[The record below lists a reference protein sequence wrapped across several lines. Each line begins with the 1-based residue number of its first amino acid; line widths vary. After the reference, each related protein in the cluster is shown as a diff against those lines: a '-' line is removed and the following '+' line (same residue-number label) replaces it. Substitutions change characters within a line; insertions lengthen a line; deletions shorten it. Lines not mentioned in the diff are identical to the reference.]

1 MMYAMIGNAIRSA
14 GIKDASPTDYL
25 MFFCL
30 GNREQS
36 VPSDL
41 ATPPADSEAAKLRAS
56 RRHQIYVHSK
66 MMIVDDEVIIVGTAN
81 INQRSMAGNRDTE
94 IAICAYQPERIEKR
108 GSGTTKGDVYGL
120 RMALWAEHTGKVLP
134 EFDDPPSLKCAQTL
148 HSIGEMN
155 LRRYASNEVIPLD
168 GHLMLFPLSVGLQG
182 SVSALPDFATIPDAN
197 SAARVT
203 GTDTTWMPL
212 SVTT

>member
-1 MMYAMIGNAIRSA
+1 MEMMYRNVGDAIKAA

-30 GNREQS
+30 GYREQS

-41 ATPPADSEAAKLRAS
+41 ATPPTDSEAAKLRAS

-66 MMIVDDEVIIVGTAN
+66 MMIVDDEVAIVGSAN

-94 IAICAYQPERIEKR
+94 IAICAFQPGRIEK
-108 GSGTTKGDVYGL
+108 TTLTKGDVYGL

-134 EFDDPPSLKCAQTL
+134 EFEDPSSLKCAR
-148 HSIGEMN
+148 IMNDMGEMN
-155 LRRYASNEVIPLD
+155 LCLYASEEVTSLE
-168 GHLMLFPLSVGLQG
+168 GHLMLYPLSVDQQG
-182 SVSALPDFATIPDAN
+182 SVSLYPDFSTFPDTEA
-197 SAARVT
+197 SIV
-203 GTDTTWMPL
+203 GEKSSVIPL